1 MLKTPLF
8 PFDEVEVAWL
18 PLPVP
23 VASELER
30 VDPGVRG
37 IAGLM

>member
-8 PFDEVEVAWL
+8 PLLEVEVAWL

-23 VASELER
+23 EASDPAR

-37 IAGLM
+37 MAGLM